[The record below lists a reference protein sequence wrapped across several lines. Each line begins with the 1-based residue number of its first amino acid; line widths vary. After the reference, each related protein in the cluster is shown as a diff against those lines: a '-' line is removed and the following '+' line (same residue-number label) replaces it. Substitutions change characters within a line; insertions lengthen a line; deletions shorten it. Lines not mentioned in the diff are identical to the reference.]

1 MLCSVVHQDDG
12 TVAKML
18 VVKNTVADLLSGVV
32 LPVETVNIGYC
43 FRWKRN
49 VEKRDGGDVLNET
62 NMEISGI
69 KTGSIF
75 DWGVI

>member
-32 LPVETVNIGYC
+32 LPVETVGIGYS
-43 FRWKRN
+43 FRWKRDM
-49 VEKRDGGDVLNET
+49 EKRDGCGILNET
-62 NMEISGI
+62 SMDGNIRN
-69 KTGSIF
+69 KNR
-75 DWGVI
+75 